1 MRKKRLS
8 IAVLPFVNMSS
19 DENNEYFSDGVTEE
33 IINVLSKNQSLKVTS
48 RTSSFFFKGKNL
60 NIQDIG
66 NQLNVSMILE
76 GSVRKAE
83 NHVRITAQLINSE
96 DGFHFWSETY
106 NHELVDIFQT
116 QDEISISV
124 AEKMREHLGHF
135 EIEIP
140 VVRKNN
146 DLNAYELYLKSK
158 YNFNKFRKDDI
169 NLAVRQIE
177 EVIQRDATCSY
188 YFATKAIYFGYLGLL
203 NILAADKAFH
213 ISKEAAEKA
222 LLLDDT
228 DPEANYAIAL
238 VAYFFEG
245 DLDKAQ
251 VHCYLALKYRP
262 NYPDALMG
270 VSMVEIAAQNYD
282 IALDGIQRAVEIDPL
297 SPTLKYYHAAA
308 LQRVGEFTKA
318 LGVINEM
325 LGLVPH
331 HTNSYCLKGV
341 ILTRLGKFDQ
351 AIEHYKYVPISLSET
366 RVYYSGIG
374 IVYATMGNK
383 SKAEEYL
390 GKVNLDSKNFNV
402 AYEENANVII
412 NIYLG
417 NIDQAFETL
426 GKDIEAKK
434 YYLKFFRVTPAFDLI
449 KDDSRYEMLEKI
461 FVTPG
466 NRRSGKKE
474 KYLKS
479 GLSKEKLD
487 AIDKKLL
494 HLMSTEK
501 PFLNSDFNMKSLS
514 DSLNESANHVSQVV
528 NDIHEKNF
536 FDFVNSYRI
545 EEMTKLVKV
554 PSNNNFTLLALAYEA
569 GFNSKSTFNAAFKKL
584 KDQTPSKYF
593 KELNLMG

>member
-33 IINVLSKNQSLKVTS
+33 IINVLSKNQCLKVTS
-48 RTSSFFFKGKNL
+48 RTSAFNFKGKNID
-60 NIQDIG
+60 IQDIG
-66 NQLNVSMILE
+66 AQLNVSMLLE
-76 GSVRKAE
+76 GSVRKSGD
-83 NHVRITAQLINSE
+83 HVRITAQLINSE

-106 NHELVDIFQT
+106 NHELIDIFQI

-140 VVRKNN
+140 AARKNN
-146 DLNAYELYLKSK
+146 NLNAYELYLKSK
-158 YNFNKFRKDDI
+158 YNFNKFQKDDI

-177 EVIQRDATCSY
+177 EVIQQDATCSY

-251 VHCYLALKYRP
+251 VHSYLALKYRP

-297 SPTLKYYHAAA
+297 SPTLKYYYAAA
-308 LQRVGEFTKA
+308 LQRVGKFTKA
-318 LGVINEM
+318 LGIINGM

-331 HTNSYCLKGV
+331 HSNSYCLKGV

-366 RVYYSGIG
+366 RAYYSGIG

-390 GKVNLDSKNFNV
+390 EKVNLDDQNFNV
-402 AYEENANVII
+402 GYEENANAII
-412 NIYLG
+412 NIFLG
-417 NIDQAFETL
+417 NFDEAFDAIA
-426 GKDIEAKK
+426 KDIAEKK
-434 YYLKFFRVTPAFDLI
+434 YYLKFFRVIPAFDLI
-449 KDDSRYEMLEKI
+449 KDDSRYQMLEKI

-466 NRRSGKKE
+466 NRSGGKKE

-487 AIDKKLL
+487 AIDKRLR
-494 HLMSTEK
+494 HLMVTEK
-501 PFLNSDFNMKSLS
+501 PFLNSDISMKSLS
-514 DSLNESANHVSQVV
+514 DSLNESANHVSQAI

-545 EEMTKLVKV
+545 EEMTKLIKV
-554 PSNNNFTLLALAYEA
+554 PSNSNLTLLALAYEA
-569 GFNSKSTFNAAFKKL
+569 GFNSKTTFNSAFNKL
-584 KDQTPSKYF
+584 KEQTPRAYF
-593 KELNLMG
+593 NELKLM